1 MSLLNWFSKKP
12 QPPESIPE
20 DSSGLGSADATVP
33 FKSADRSGNRSPSGQ
48 PVNVSTRRSARLE
61 RRDLLYAVVREAMI
75 RAGMLSSSYKFKVLS
90 LDSSGRQYLIM
101 MDIARDHA
109 ADTARLAD
117 IEGNIA
123 RHAKERHDILVSAV
137 YWRVNEYVT
146 AASGRLGTP
155 ASSTVRA
162 AAPTATPA
170 GAASGA
176 SASKGGSSPY
186 EPLAADE
193 VAAFKQ
199 ALASSTPAP
208 VLSGSGEII
217 KSGRRNPQPMPSF
230 ADTEID
236 DRPSPLGATQ
246 YGDL

>member
-12 QPPESIPE
+12 QPQESLPE

-33 FKSADRSGNRSPSGQ
+33 FKSTDRGGARSAAGHPA
-48 PVNVSTRRSARLE
+48 NVSSRRSARLE

-117 IEGNIA
+117 IEGSIA

-155 ASSTVRA
+155 ASSVVRA
-162 AAPTATPA
+162 ASPSPASSTATA
-170 GAASGA
+170 MGSTR
-176 SASKGGSSPY
+176 GGY
-186 EPLAADE
+186 EPLAAEE

-199 ALASSTPAP
+199 ALASATPAP
-208 VLSGSGEII
+208 ALSGSGEII
-217 KSGRRNPQPMPSF
+217 KSGRRNPEPMPSF